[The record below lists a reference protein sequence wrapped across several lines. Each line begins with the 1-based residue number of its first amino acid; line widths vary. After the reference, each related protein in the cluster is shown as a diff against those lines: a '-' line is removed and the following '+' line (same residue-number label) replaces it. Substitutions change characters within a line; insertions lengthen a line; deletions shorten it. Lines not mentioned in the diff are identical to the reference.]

1 MEESGSSG
9 ADGTGQGFICLCSIS
24 GDADRW
30 MYGCT
35 QLLPWN
41 NVITPINSHVTLD
54 PPAGPETR
62 IPPTPP
68 FSFHSFCSQRR
79 GYAVSLFSHAGDRSA
94 EFGVNNHVPDQC
106 ILKLN
111 PPPHPH
117 CSRGQL
123 QCSTPGGSQPPCF
136 HVGGPPVQ
144 RQHAGFYFLL
154 TSGQVDYPDAVTVPV
169 L

>member
-62 IPPTPP
+62 IPPPTP
-68 FSFHSFCSQRR
+68 F
-79 GYAVSLFSHAGDRSA
+79 LFS
-94 EFGVNNHVPDQC
+94 
-106 ILKLN
+106 L
-111 PPPHPH
+111 
-117 CSRGQL
+117 
-123 QCSTPGGSQPPCF
+123 
-136 HVGGPPVQ
+136 
-144 RQHAGFYFLL
+144 FLL
-154 TSGQVDYPDAVTVPV
+154 TAAWICSITLQPRRRPLCRVWS
-169 L
+169 

>member
-54 PPAGPETR
+54 APAGPETR

-79 GYAVSLFSHAGDRSA
+79 GYAVSPFSHAGDRSA
-94 EFGVNNHVPDQC
+94 ELGVNSHVPDQC

-111 PPPHPH
+111 PHPPSFSGSAAVQHTWRVTASVLSCP
-117 CSRGQL
+117 RGSAITL
-123 QCSTPGGSQPPCF
+123 PSTFC
-136 HVGGPPVQ
+136 
-144 RQHAGFYFLL
+144 
-154 TSGQVDYPDAVTVPV
+154 
-169 L
+169 

>member
-62 IPPTPP
+62 IPLPP
-68 FSFHSFCSQRR
+68 L
-79 GYAVSLFSHAGDRSA
+79 SLFTLSA
-94 EFGVNNHVPDQC
+94 HSGVDLQY
-106 ILKLN
+106 
-111 PPPHPH
+111 HP
-117 CSRGQL
+117 SAMQETAL
-123 QCSTPGGSQPPCF
+123 QS
-136 HVGGPPVQ
+136 
-144 RQHAGFYFLL
+144 LE
-154 TSGQVDYPDAVTVPV
+154 
-169 L
+169 

>member
-62 IPPTPP
+62 IPPPL
-68 FSFHSFCSQRR
+68 SFHSFCSQQR
-79 GYAVSLFSHAGDRSA
+79 GYAVSPFSHAGDRSA
-94 EFGVNNHVPDQC
+94 EFGVNSHVPDRC

-111 PPPHPH
+111 PPPIP
-117 CSRGQL
+117 CSQGQL
-123 QCSTPGGSQPPCF
+123 EGHSLCAFMSVGPRCSANTLPSANFRSSGLPRCSYSSCPLIISQ
-136 HVGGPPVQ
+136 
-144 RQHAGFYFLL
+144 R
-154 TSGQVDYPDAVTVPV
+154 
-169 L
+169 